1 MVITCHQHL
10 ALIHIMVITDVID
23 NVRWVKTRR
32 KMIILLAL
40 ALDRRACISLVSW
53 FSSLILFI
61 RFKHWRVTLYIHCGV
76 VLWWVYCTTIHW
88 IYWTVERLGLRDASV
103 LFGGRGVRITS
114 IDVVA
119 ITRLSNPN
127 PLQVLFV
134 FIETVLTF
142 GYPALLSLFLPR
154 LKSFIELFFFQL
166 LFYLFLGVLVIVLM
180 RVVPS
185 DLSFCE
191 LGVAGVACVLHVRAE
206 TTAVLAERGKRSVC
220 LSGQRHTL
228 FLQDFA
234 CCVLFWLRN
243 GETANST

>member
-1 MVITCHQHL
+1 MLVFCL
-10 ALIHIMVITDVID
+10 AAEAYESPPLMWWLSRDCRIL
-23 NVRWVKTRR
+23 TRC
-32 KMIILLAL
+32 KYYLFLLK
-40 ALDRRACISLVSW
+40 R
-53 FSSLILFI
+53 
-61 RFKHWRVTLYIHCGV
+61 
-76 VLWWVYCTTIHW
+76 
-88 IYWTVERLGLRDASV
+88 
-103 LFGGRGVRITS
+103 
-114 IDVVA
+114 
-119 ITRLSNPN
+119 
-127 PLQVLFV
+127 
-134 FIETVLTF
+134 
-142 GYPALLSLFLPR
+142 SLFLPH

-191 LGVAGVACVLHVRAE
+191 LGVAGVACVLHVCAE

-234 CCVLFWLRN
+234 CCFLFWLRN